1 MSDILTQEELGE
13 RWQMT
18 KGALAQQRY
27 KGTGPRFF
35 KAGRTV
41 FYRVQDVLDWEES
54 QLRLRTD
61 DEPVSAA

>member
-35 KAGRTV
+35 KV